1 MNKVKYRILCIRAHV
16 HENIDILNIYD
27 KCNNNDEIIDK
38 IEKLYKNN
46 SKNSD
51 LLVLKDLVQD
61 YLTIE
66 KSEKNTKLLEN
77 SIALKDTELYSNSID
92 IQELKENING
102 LLIKANEL
110 ETKDKNKTK
119 EINELEKKIKKNLKK
134 LKNSKK
140 E

>member
-1 MNKVKYRILCIRAHV
+1 MRRVLSKEPNNKLSSQEIDNNKLNEIKYKILCIRAYV
-16 HENIDILNIYD
+16 QENIDILNIYN
-27 KCNNNDEIIDK
+27 KCNNNDEIIEE

-61 YLTIE
+61 YLKIE
-66 KSEKNTKLLEN
+66 KSENYTKVFEN

-102 LLIKANEL
+102 LLIKTNEL
-110 ETKDKNKTK
+110 KTKDKNK
-119 EINELEKKIKKNLKK
+119 
-134 LKNSKK
+134 
-140 E
+140 